1 MPSDAHIFTISRTR
15 RRVQPKFDQS
25 DLHRRESLDTTSPSD
40 SGSRDIMSPMVVS
53 SKEDVK
59 PGPSLPPQTRSA
71 PRKPSPLR
79 NTVLGAGNA
88 HHDGQEKT
96 PPTQARP
103 RNVNGIVQLG
113 RLPQQAKRE
122 ATLPLLEEFDVQ
134 PVALHALQPS
144 DSDLDSY
151 FNDEDN
157 DAFLAVEDSAM
168 QGTESSDALVTIGNS
183 GQSAIHNANPTGEIS
198 RSGSPPAPASVK
210 SPSQLSC
217 RARTTNKITGANER
231 CSRLHAPA

>member
-1 MPSDAHIFTISRTR
+1 
-15 RRVQPKFDQS
+15 
-25 DLHRRESLDTTSPSD
+25 
-40 SGSRDIMSPMVVS
+40 MVVS
-53 SKEDVK
+53 SKEETK

-96 PPTQARP
+96 PLAQTHP
-103 RNVNGIVQLG
+103 RNLNGIVQLG
-113 RLPQQAKRE
+113 KLPQQAKRE
-122 ATLPLLEEFDVQ
+122 ATLPLLEEFDVK

-168 QGTESSDALVTIGNS
+168 QGTESSDALGTIGNG
-183 GQSAIHNANPTGEIS
+183 GQSVIYNVNPTVEIF

-217 RARTTNKITGANER
+217 RARTAN
-231 CSRLHAPA
+231 